1 MQVNRRWNLGSDICP
16 LCLKEV
22 EDWKHITLCTHEAM
36 INEKKKVIAE
46 FQTLLDRHRTYPPLS
61 DFLIDYVTHNDYTTP
76 IEPLLL
82 KPKYTILMHE
92 AYVSQ
97 SMIGWENFSR
107 GILSSQW
114 KRIQYRHLL
123 DKEYKDIH
131 AVDKWIRMVMKQLLE
146 FHRSLWKIRC
156 DIVATEKE
164 QTYEGRQRQDT
175 LQLCKYLNQDPE
187 SVPEEKRH
195 LLEKQDK
202 FFLKSPFDNVV
213 MWRKK
218 ILSCINNASNEQ
230 NNQSI
235 SLKHNTQD
243 LRRFC
248 KVARKQKKKK
258 KGKIRKQKRKSK

>member
-1 MQVNRRWNLGSDICP
+1 M
-16 LCLKEV
+16 
-22 EDWKHITLCTHEAM
+22 A
-36 INEKKKVIAE
+36 A
-46 FQTLLDRHRTYPPLS
+46 
-61 DFLIDYVTHNDYTTP
+61 
-76 IEPLLL
+76 
-82 KPKYTILMHE
+82 
-92 AYVSQ
+92 
-97 SMIGWENFSR
+97 
-107 GILSSQW
+107 
-114 KRIQYRHLL
+114 
-123 DKEYKDIH
+123 
-131 AVDKWIRMVMKQLLE
+131 
-146 FHRSLWKIRC
+146 
-156 DIVATEKE
+156 EKE

-213 MWRKK
+213 MWREK

-248 KVARKQKKKK
+248 KVARKRKIKKNVVMYE
-258 KGKIRKQKRKSK
+258 